1 MYICIYHFCSW
12 LAWRQGIGLGYIY
25 SWGYMS
31 GGYEHEKGEPFA
43 QSSLIHFIV
52 ISYTIPYP
60 YIRRK
65 RLTVLPYTFYCHLLY
80 NTLSI
85 HSSKAF
91 ESTTYPSLG
100 LSFINFGNAFKMS
113 YCLSSFSS

>member
-12 LAWRQGIGLGYIY
+12 LAWRQAIGLGCIY

-52 ISYTIPYP
+52 ISYTIAYP

-65 RLTVLPYTFYCHLLY
+65 RLSQLHIPRWDYP
-80 NTLSI
+80 LSI
-85 HSSKAF
+85 LVTHSKCH
-91 ESTTYPSLG
+91 TV
-100 LSFINFGNAFKMS
+100 
-113 YCLSSFSS
+113 

>member
-43 QSSLIHFIV
+43 QSSH
-52 ISYTIPYP
+52 
-60 YIRRK
+60 
-65 RLTVLPYTFYCHLLY
+65 TFYCHLLY